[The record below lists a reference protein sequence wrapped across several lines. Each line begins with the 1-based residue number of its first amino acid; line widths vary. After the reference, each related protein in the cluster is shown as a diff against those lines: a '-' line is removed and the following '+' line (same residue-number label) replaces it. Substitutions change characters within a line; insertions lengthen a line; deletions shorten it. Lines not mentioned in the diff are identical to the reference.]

1 MNRLFVTY
9 TYITHNKPITDMDNV
24 QLTSKQKKFL
34 DYIITYREENQ
45 IWPTYREIADTFN
58 FRSPNSVTQNLQSLL
73 KKGYLVKT
81 DDSEYELHNRY
92 LKKKKQSVYLPEE
105 PTYGGIPIRGII
117 SAGYLQEAVE
127 ANLGSITLQH
137 LFPNLNRIFA
147 LRISGQ
153 SMRNTGIFDGD
164 FVLLMDDDINDGDIG
179 AVMYNGE
186 TSLKRI
192 YYGPDGLRL
201 EPANEEYRDIH
212 VEPDIFEEVK
222 IIGKYVGHVN
232 KTGIYKTIHSKAS

>member
-1 MNRLFVTY
+1 
-9 TYITHNKPITDMDNV
+9 MDNV

-164 FVLLMDDDINDGDIG
+164 FVLLMDDDIKDGDIG

>member
-1 MNRLFVTY
+1 
-9 TYITHNKPITDMDNV
+9 MDNV

-34 DYIITYREENQ
+34 DYIITYREENE

-81 DDSEYELHNRY
+81 DDNEYELHNRY
-92 LKKKKQSVYLPEE
+92 LKKKKQSIYMDEE
-105 PTYGGIPIRGII
+105 PTYGGIPIKGII

-164 FVLLMDDDINDGDIG
+164 FVLLMDDDIKDGDIG

-192 YYGPDGLRL
+192 YYGPGGLRL